1 MFPTLCGSL
10 LPRLTSV
17 LYPQSNFKEIK
28 SQALL
33 STCFVP
39 GPQLGAWGKHHTIV
53 STAILGEGLINPI
66 LQRGKPKLR
75 EVPWLAQG
83 HTARNCCLVLFNPLA
98 GPTACPSQHTE
109 GLGLSTC
116 RDCLPF
122 PGVSRHT

>member
-75 EVPWLAQG
+75 EVPWLDN
-83 HTARNCCLVLFNPLA
+83 TR
-98 GPTACPSQHTE
+98 E
-109 GLGLSTC
+109 LGWEAA
-116 RDCLPF
+116 
-122 PGVSRHT
+122 VSRPYGFNIDKVLIWVGFM